1 MPSFGSGGVVATLF
15 NLTCLVDDAT
25 GVVLNVNQANKFAC
39 PAGGTRVVVP
49 TAGRYVTRLEMAV
62 DKDLPLLGRL
72 VFHVRDSLDSKP
84 SVHTCGF
91 AGGEAISLFPDG
103 YVAASIDVG
112 CIPLSPAAVGKRR
125 RLSQSS
131 SGSSS
136 GFRTAANP
144 ELVQAV
150 VISEAVAAEQ
160 SPDRPVSASVVPTN
174 VVQVREKEGVEAE
187 APRRRRRRCPLD
199 LRPRPA
205 RCSRPLRY
213 ERERER

>member
-1 MPSFGSGGVVATLF
+1 
-15 NLTCLVDDAT
+15 
-25 GVVLNVNQANKFAC
+25 
-39 PAGGTRVVVP
+39 
-49 TAGRYVTRLEMAV
+49 MAV